1 MKIEKL
7 VTFVLSESEMKEA
20 FIDYMKKKKVRK
32 SLINHAKKNLGII
45 EYSDD
50 SDGFVLS
57 LDNVAEIEVL

>member
-32 SLINHAKKNLGII
+32 VLIDHAKNNLGVI
-45 EYSDD
+45 EYNEGG
-50 SDGFVLS
+50 GFCYS
-57 LDNVAEIEVL
+57 LDNIAEIEVL